1 MSSINSSESRTGEI
15 RFKILFAL
23 KSPWANSKVFRAK
36 DNPPRLEF
44 TLDSMISENS
54 SNTQSLSSWFTKGK
68 SADTFAPV
76 GPYFV
81 STDQIEDIQ
90 SLSIWSEVNGEMR
103 QQGDTADMVFG
114 VREIVSHLSQF
125 MTLYPGDIIFTGTPS
140 GVGDGM
146 DPPRYLK
153 PGDIVRIGVE
163 GLGEQ
168 RQVIAPPR

>member
-1 MSSINSSESRTGEI
+1 M
-15 RFKILFAL
+15 
-23 KSPWANSKVFRAK
+23 
-36 DNPPRLEF
+36 
-44 TLDSMISENS
+44 
-54 SNTQSLSSWFTKGK
+54 
-68 SADTFAPV
+68 

-125 MTLYPGDIIFTGTPS
+125 MTLYPGDIIFTGTPA